1 MHGGERF
8 ELRRSRRV
16 RIKMKLGKLLTFAGL
31 PIAVGLLIL
40 VEKKSPLRKDVE
52 EKSVRRK
59 TNLLIAGTASA
70 AMILVEKPV
79 INKLTR
85 FAEEKRIGLLKLL
98 RLPRALE
105 TTLAVLLL
113 DYTLYLWH
121 VSTHRVPFLWRFHLV
136 HHVDLDL
143 DSSTA
148 YRFHFGEILISVIW
162 RAMQILLIGASPE
175 AVKLWQTIMLP
186 AVLFHHS
193 NIKLPDDFDEKLSR
207 IIITPKLH
215 GIHHSAVQAETDS
228 NWSTIFS
235 IWDRLHG
242 TWKTDVEQDEIT
254 IGVPAFQ
261 NPQDIELEKLI
272 KLPFIKQRPSWQLS
286 DGQEND

>member
-1 MHGGERF
+1 
-8 ELRRSRRV
+8 
-16 RIKMKLGKLLTFAGL
+16 MKLGKLLKIIAL
-31 PIAVGLLIL
+31 PAAVGLLVWL
-40 VEKKSPLRKDVE
+40 EKRRPLRKE
-52 EKSVRRK
+52 IELKAVRRK
-59 TNLLIAGTASA
+59 RNLLMVGTASA
-70 AMILVEKPV
+70 AMVLVEQPV
-79 INKLTR
+79 INRLTK
-85 FAEEKRIGLLKLL
+85 FVEKNNFGLLKIFK
-98 RLPRALE
+98 LPRALE
-105 TTLAVLLL
+105 IALAILLL

-121 VSTHRVPFLWRFHLV
+121 VSTHKIPFLWRFHLV
-136 HHVDLDL
+136 HHIDLDL

-193 NIKLPDDFDEKLSR
+193 NLKLPDDCDDRLSR
-207 IIITPKLH
+207 IFITPKLH

-228 NWSTIFS
+228 NWSTILS

-242 TWKTDVEQDEIT
+242 TLKTDVKQDEIT

-261 NPQDIELEKLI
+261 NPQDVKLAKLI
-272 KLPFIKQRPSWQLS
+272 KLPFIKQKPSWQLS
-286 DGQEND
+286 DGGKND

>member
-1 MHGGERF
+1 
-8 ELRRSRRV
+8 
-16 RIKMKLGKLLTFAGL
+16 MKIGKLLKIIAL
-31 PIAVGLLIL
+31 PAAVGLIL
-40 VEKKSPLRKDVE
+40 WLEKRRPLRREVE
-52 EKSVRRK
+52 SKAVRRK
-59 TNLLIAGTASA
+59 RNLLMVGMASA
-70 AMILVEKPV
+70 AMALVEQPV
-79 INKLTR
+79 INKLTAFVERKR
-85 FAEEKRIGLLKLL
+85 FGLLKIFK
-98 RLPRALE
+98 LPRHLE
-105 TTLAVLLL
+105 ILLAFLLL

-121 VSTHRVPFLWRFHLV
+121 VSTHKVPFLWRFHLV

-175 AVKLWQTIMLP
+175 AVKLWQKIMLT

-193 NIKLPDDFDEKLSR
+193 NLRLPDDFDEKLSR

-228 NWSTIFS
+228 NWSTILS
-235 IWDRLHG
+235 VWDRLHG
-242 TWKTDVEQDEIT
+242 TWKTDVKQDEIT

-261 NPQDIELEKLI
+261 NPQDVELVKLI
-272 KLPFIKQRPSWQLS
+272 KLPFVEQRPSWQLS
-286 DGQEND
+286 DGQKND